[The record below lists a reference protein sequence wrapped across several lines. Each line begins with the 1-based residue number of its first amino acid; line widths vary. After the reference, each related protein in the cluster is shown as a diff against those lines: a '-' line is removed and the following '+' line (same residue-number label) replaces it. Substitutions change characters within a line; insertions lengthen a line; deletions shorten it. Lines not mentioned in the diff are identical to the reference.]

1 MLDDSDRKLG
11 SHKVNIQ
18 EYLPIKHAQQK
29 PEEPEI
35 NKVTEQRE
43 DAKTEHI
50 RNKAF
55 VGLGSCDNVQT

>member
-1 MLDDSDRKLG
+1 MLNESDRKLG

-18 EYLPIKHAQQK
+18 EYLPIKIAQQK
-29 PEEPEI
+29 LEEPEI

-50 RNKAF
+50 RNKAS
-55 VGLGSCDNVQT
+55 VGLRSCET